1 MTKSQGM
8 SGKNSVFPAGAYRNI
23 QSGRSAKIVDWN
35 RLFVRPPE
43 RRAFCALHDL
53 QKPIVYGVKAMKW
66 ALKTQRNCL
75 KICAKSGGNRAGGYR
90 DIPKAK
96 GRDFALAFRQFL
108 REQKAPWKRAAMPAR
123 AQAKTLH
130 SCTRLFPGW
139 FPWEKVRKWDS
150 NSAAGGLEVSE
161 YPERAPAGKR
171 SSRQT
176 KCLFVRKGIPFRTWE
191 THRK

>member
-1 MTKSQGM
+1 MIEIVPAYDRLDDIRMLLSEYTEMLLSINYEFRLYLELQRYDDEALNPSEKYAMPYGRLYLALYD
-8 SGKNSVFPAGAYRNI
+8 GRPAGCIALHRLE
-23 QSGRSAKIVDWN
+23 GTACEMN

-108 REQKAPWKRAAMPAR
+108 REQKAP
-123 AQAKTLH
+123 
-130 SCTRLFPGW
+130 
-139 FPWEKVRKWDS
+139 
-150 NSAAGGLEVSE
+150 
-161 YPERAPAGKR
+161 
-171 SSRQT
+171 
-176 KCLFVRKGIPFRTWE
+176 
-191 THRK
+191 